1 MAADLEPAGCNST
14 KNELEIK
21 FPNVVLKILQSYQE
35 KLCNEVPF

>member
-1 MAADLEPAGCNST
+1 MVADLEPAGRNST
-14 KNELEIK
+14 KNALEIK